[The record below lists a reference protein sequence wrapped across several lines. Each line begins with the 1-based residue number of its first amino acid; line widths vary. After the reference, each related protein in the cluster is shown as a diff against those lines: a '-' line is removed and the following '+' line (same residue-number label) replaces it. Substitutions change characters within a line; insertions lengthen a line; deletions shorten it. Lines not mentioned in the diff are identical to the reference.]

1 MSAIFQ
7 DTVKLWNTRHGSMP
21 SVQGRVA
28 VSEKRYQVF
37 ISSTFSDLQQER
49 AVLTQ
54 ALPVFGCLPRG
65 MEINPAG
72 PNAWAAIR
80 GLIDEADYYILLLG
94 SRYGK
99 LSPSGISYVHMEYV
113 NATTK
118 RKPMLVLMHE
128 APEKR
133 SLACQEGT
141 PDGRRQF
148 NDFRNTVLKG
158 PGLIAYWR
166 DERDLELVIRQ
177 HLPQLIEKYPA
188 AGWVRASASY
198 SSPVQG
204 REVELLKEKLK
215 ELEQEREQWLSKR
228 LVNPTQLAS
237 GQDLFTLSYRCKV
250 YAAGNCTDL
259 NIETNLT
266 WNDIFASFAPYLSQ
280 PQHEDYI
287 AARIVERLQEQALKD
302 AQLKQPKAHAV
313 TDIVLA
319 PATFNTIKIQF
330 RTLGLIRRAPRDDVR
345 TWWQLTVNGELHL
358 NTLLNVRRTAVLRPN

>member
-1 MSAIFQ
+1 M
-7 DTVKLWNTRHGSMP
+7 
-21 SVQGRVA
+21 
-28 VSEKRYQVF
+28 SEKRYQVF
-37 ISSTFSDLQQER
+37 VSSTFSDLQVER

-54 ALPVFGCLPRG
+54 TLPVFGCLPRG

-80 GLIDEADYYILLLG
+80 GLIDEVDYYILLLG

-99 LSPSGISYVHMEYV
+99 LSPSGISYMHMEYV

-118 RKPMLVLMHE
+118 KKPMLVLLHD
-128 APEKR
+128 APDKR
-133 SLACQEGT
+133 PIECQEST
-141 PDGRRQF
+141 PDSRRQF

-166 DERDLELVIRQ
+166 DERDLDLVIRQ
-177 HLPQLIEKYPA
+177 HLPKLIATYPA
-188 AGWVRASASY
+188 AGWVRATAGFSGV
-198 SSPVQG
+198 VQG

-228 LVNPTQLAS
+228 LVNPTQLAT
-237 GQDLFTLSYRCKV
+237 GQEQFAVSYRCKV
-250 YAAGNCTDL
+250 YAAGNCTDVTL
-259 NIETNLT
+259 QSSLT
-266 WNDIFASFAPYLSQ
+266 WNDIFTSFAPYLSQ
-280 PQHEDYI
+280 PQNEDYI
-287 AARIVERLQEQALKD
+287 AARIVERIQEYALKD

-319 PATFNTIKIQF
+319 PLSFNTIKIQF

-345 TWWQLTVNGELHL
+345 TWWQLTVNGEQQL
-358 NTLLNVRRTAVLRPN
+358 NTLLNVRRGGVARPG